1 MPITGCYNVDECK
14 EGTAGCHEMA
24 ACIDQNPGFECKC
37 NPGYQGDGHSC
48 EDVNECLGRSGCDR
62 NAKCENTEGA
72 SLHLFKIYL
81 KIKIIFINNFMAKT
95 EKRFIR
101 MHLQAGFHWRWFELS
116 TFRPMLR
123 WRAQLS
129 STPDLHCYE
138 RFGSVQ
144 MCVYGRLYRSS
155 WKPK

>member
-1 MPITGCYNVDECK
+1 MKISKLLKGMPITGCYNVDECK

-81 KIKIIFINNFMAKT
+81 K
-95 EKRFIR
+95 
-101 MHLQAGFHWRWFELS
+101 
-116 TFRPMLR
+116 
-123 WRAQLS
+123 
-129 STPDLHCYE
+129 D
-138 RFGSVQ
+138 
-144 MCVYGRLYRSS
+144 
-155 WKPK
+155 